1 MECFI
6 MNRQATGTAEYDN
19 QQTSEWVTPVL
30 SRMSVEHTLSGRFRI
45 PIEEIL
51 GGRTDVP
58 GDGGS

>member
-1 MECFI
+1 MK
-6 MNRQATGTAEYDN
+6 RQATGTGESDSR
-19 QQTSEWVTPVL
+19 QSSEWVPPVL
-30 SRMSVEHTLSGRFRI
+30 SRMSVEYTLSGRFRI